1 MEVEQ
6 VVAAVVVVLPG
17 TRPPVGVCAA
27 ALPVPNPRKFVHG
40 RGLAPVQFGEETLL
54 DGAAPALS
62 AFGRDAQGH
71 GQQVFLGVDD
81 VHQPPQA
88 LRGVLAEADVDV
100 DAAGTVGLCAR
111 RAFPASAPESPEN
124 RPRRAAR
131 SRARPAPPRPP
142 RGLCAPHAG
151 KPARARLPAAARKEG
166 SGSPRPGSARRA
178 LVTGSRPGLAAPRPP
193 RHTAASAPPPA

>member
-1 MEVEQ
+1 M
-6 VVAAVVVVLPG
+6 
-17 TRPPVGVCAA
+17 
-27 ALPVPNPRKFVHG
+27 
-40 RGLAPVQFGEETLL
+40 
-54 DGAAPALS
+54 
-62 AFGRDAQGH
+62 
-71 GQQVFLGVDD
+71 
-81 VHQPPQA
+81 
-88 LRGVLAEADVDV
+88 DV

-178 LVTGSRPGLAAPRPP
+178 LVTGSRPGLAAPAALRCGPKGGSNP
-193 RHTAASAPPPA
+193 WAVPAGDRGPLSCEFSQNSGVGVSPQKSKLAALFRTAVCIENGEGQAHACHLDHTIPHRGDMRLFWDESNWQALCESWHDHKIGHEL